1 MLETEG
7 PEKPFIE
14 NMPFSQSE
22 NTLVFKIHWEISY
35 LEFKVPLSVKT
46 MFQMTVGS
54 PW

>member
-14 NMPFSQSE
+14 NMSFSQSE